1 VIETEFRLAVC
12 RVGGMQ
18 KNHGQLASVAGA
30 GAREY

>member
-1 VIETEFRLAVC
+1 MNGTEVRLAC

-18 KNHGQLASVAGA
+18 KIHGQLASVAGA